1 MNTIPQPGQV
11 WEHYS
16 GNRFTVVLIANEGAV
31 DRDKYPMTAVFQDDL
46 GRVWALPLYEFY
58 RRFTPVDDT
67 AVRKEAGAITTDRQT
82 GTGRER

>member
-46 GRVWALPLYEFY
+46 GRVSALPLYEFY

-67 AVRKEAGAITTDRQT
+67 AMRKEGKQ
-82 GTGRER
+82 